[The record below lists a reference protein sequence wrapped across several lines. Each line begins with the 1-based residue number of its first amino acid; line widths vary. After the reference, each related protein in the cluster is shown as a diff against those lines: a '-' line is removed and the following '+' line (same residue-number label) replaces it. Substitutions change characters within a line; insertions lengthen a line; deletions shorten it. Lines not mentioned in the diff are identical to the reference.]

1 MKHKFSSDLILKC
14 KQLVKKR
21 ADVEISD
28 GEAELYLNQL
38 ARLGELVVK
47 VFKTENEARELA
59 NSNK

>member
-21 ADVEISD
+21 VDVEISD

-47 VFKTENEARELA
+47 VLKTENEAQELA